1 MKVLSEK
8 KFEAAWKGFW
18 SRIEETGL
26 DINFKEDELK
36 EALRNAAGGLSED
49 TGIAY
54 PGGLI
59 THINVTLALADKI
72 YNIISEP
79 PFNVLNIDKNSLIK
93 VLLIMHLSKIEMYKP
108 NDNTWE
114 IEKRGLNFKFNDN
127 LKGRLKFGERS
138 ILVCMD
144 ARIELTEEE
153 FEAIRC
159 IDRKSESTGSEMFD
173 STLSLVVRQ
182 INELAYAFER
192 ERNKIENKLI

>member
-8 KFEAAWKGFW
+8 KFETAWKNFW
-18 SRIEETGL
+18 KRLTDVGYE
-26 DINFKEDELK
+26 INFKEDELR
-36 EALRNAAGGLSED
+36 EALKSASGALSED

-59 THINVTLALADKI
+59 THINITLALADKL
-72 YNIISEP
+72 YETISQA
-79 PFNVLNIDKNSLIK
+79 PFNVLNVNKQSLDK
-93 VLLIMHLSKIEMYKP
+93 VLLLMHLSKIEMYKP

-114 IEKRGLNFKFNDN
+114 IEKRGLNYKFNDE

-153 FEAIRC
+153 FEAIRS
-159 IDRKSESTGSEMFD
+159 IDRKSEGTGSDMYE
-173 STLSLVVRQ
+173 STLSLIVRQ
-182 INELAYAFER
+182 VNELAYSFER
-192 ERNKIENKLI
+192 ERNKVETNG